1 MYIHRVSSD
10 HHHHLSSLVSLSPS
24 HRNIFQA
31 QKSFPQEMMDIL
43 ADLGCGGGEHVMF
56 ITHLYLN
63 VGMDKWFPMMKN
75 HFALDDDVLLL
86 LVRTMK
92 GQ

>member
-1 MYIHRVSSD
+1 
-10 HHHHLSSLVSLSPS
+10 
-24 HRNIFQA
+24 
-31 QKSFPQEMMDIL
+31 MMDIL
-43 ADLGCGGGEHVMF
+43 ADLGCGGGEHVTF

>member
-1 MYIHRVSSD
+1 MWATREQNSTAPAPF
-10 HHHHLSSLVSLSPS
+10 SPS
-24 HRNIFQA
+24 LL
-31 QKSFPQEMMDIL
+31 D
-43 ADLGCGGGEHVMF
+43 
-56 ITHLYLN
+56 